1 MKKVICMVAALMVAA
16 ALVFTGCAAGGGSQ
30 TQQTAGVTP
39 APKDIMDATVDAM
52 GNEVTAA
59 EQGAELTIISTAPS
73 VTEILFALGCGDEI
87 KGVDVSS
94 DYPAEAAEIEKVGD
108 FNGLDI
114 EKIIAQGPDIV
125 FAGNGLQHESIAKLQ
140 EAGITVVAAEP
151 TYFDDIAASITLVG
165 SAVGRQ
171 NEAKQLVDQ
180 IASAVDAVTQ
190 RAGSIKDKPTIYYV
204 MYAGGGEN
212 WTSGKGSFI
221 NSVMTM
227 AGGQCV
233 TADFPPEWLN
243 YPIENLITADPDILI
258 VSNSMPEADLLKE
271 TGFKDLTAIKDH
283 KYYYIDPSIIERPG
297 PRITEALEAIQGYI
311 AGE

>member
-1 MKKVICMVAALMVAA
+1 MKKTISVVLALVLS
-16 ALVFTGCAAGGGSQ
+16 ALVFAGCAAGGNQQ
-30 TQQTAGVTP
+30 TQQTAGATP
-39 APKDIMDATVDAM
+39 APKDIMNTSVDAL
-52 GNEVTAA
+52 GSEVKAA
-59 EQGAELTIISTAPS
+59 EQGAAMTIVSTAPS
-73 VTEILFALGCGDEI
+73 VTEILFSIGCGDEI

-94 DYPAEAAEIEKVGD
+94 DYPAETADIEKVGD

-114 EKIIAQGPDIV
+114 EKIVSLDPDIV

-140 EAGITVVAAEP
+140 EAGIIVVAAEP
-151 TYFDDIAASITLVG
+151 TYFEDIAASITLIG

-171 NEAKQLVDQ
+171 NEAAKLNDD
-180 IASAVDAVTQ
+180 IAAAVAAVQ
-190 RAGSIKDKPTIYYV
+190 SKAEGIKDRPTVYYV
-204 MYAGGGEN
+204 MFAGGGEN

-243 YPIENLITADPDILI
+243 YPIENLITDDPDILI

-271 TGFKDLTAIKDH
+271 TGYKDLSAIKNK
-283 KYYYIDPSIIERPG
+283 KYYYIDPSLIERPG
-297 PRITEALEAIQGYI
+297 PRITQALETIQGI
-311 AGE
+311 IMGE